1 MNHSDDYK
9 AINAIGEQI
18 AEFRSND
25 EGALVIGFGSH
36 KGSPGCES
44 GSLSVT
50 VRKGGFE
57 ATSEALR
64 LGDAALLARGK
75 VNRMIAADIKAKD
88 EAKRKAKAAA

>member
-1 MNHSDDYK
+1 MKHGDDYK

-18 AEFRSND
+18 AAFRENG
-25 EGALVIGFGSH
+25 ETALVVGFGGH

-75 VNRMIAADIKAKD
+75 VNRMIAADI
-88 EAKRKAKAAA
+88 AKRDKEKARA

>member
-1 MNHSDDYK
+1 MNHADDYK

-18 AEFRSND
+18 ASFRASD
-25 EGALVIGFGSH
+25 ETALVVGFGSH

-64 LGDAALLARGK
+64 LGDAIFLARGK
-75 VNRMIAADIKAKD
+75 VNREIEADRAAK
-88 EAKRKAKAAA
+88 EKAKAEV